1 MILSTKQV
9 VLALNQVENL
19 KFKYIQERFIDV
31 VPPYIREILAK
42 LLNPMSGTISLLSS
56 KFLL

>member
-1 MILSTKQV
+1 MILSAKQV
-9 VLALNQVENL
+9 VLALNQFENL

-42 LLNPMSGTISLLSS
+42 LLNSMSGAISLLSF